1 MRNAGFTPDC
11 GCGPVIGEIRN
22 GFKYPFGTVTTEQ
35 LRQVLTDVNNELDR
49 LGNYC
54 NSLNEKESVN
64 EANIKNNKENIAD
77 TRAAVS
83 RMQESISQTR
93 ENVLALMTSI
103 DKVNAKAETNASAI
117 TEIKEKTDAIVADV
131 NNITGAVTKLTNDLN
146 AAKIDITATTDALSE
161 RIAALEGGDEMIVI
175 NSISATPRTAE
186 LGSVVNVT
194 INWNLSR
201 PATRADING
210 IDITNQT
217 MYTAADVSRST
228 EYKLS
233 VYDEKDRKVTASA
246 KIDFQNHIFWGT
258 SADTTIT
265 ETLVELLNN
274 NVISDAKAR
283 TISVSPNDE
292 YVYYAYPKRLGTATF
307 RLGMLVGG
315 FTDPA
320 TIRITNPTGYAEDY
334 LVYRSTQK
342 FTYASV
348 DFTIS

>member
-1 MRNAGFTPDC
+1 MRDAGFTPDC
-11 GCGPVIGEIRN
+11 GCGPVIGEIKH
-22 GFKYPFGTVTTEQ
+22 GFKYPFGTVTVEQ
-35 LRQVLTDVNNELDR
+35 LREVLTDVNNELAR
-49 LGNYC
+49 LGTMIHDLYERNA
-54 NSLNEKESVN
+54 VN
-64 EANIKNNKENIAD
+64 TANITNNKDSIAE
-77 TRAAVS
+77 TKATVS
-83 RMQESISQTR
+83 NMRDSISQTR
-93 ENVLALMTSI
+93 ENVIALMNSI
-103 DKVNAKAETNASAI
+103 DKVNAKAEANTSAI
-117 TEIKEKTDAIVADV
+117 VEIKEKTDAIVADV

-283 TISVSPNDE
+283 TISVSPSDE

-334 LVYRSTQK
+334 YVYRSTQK